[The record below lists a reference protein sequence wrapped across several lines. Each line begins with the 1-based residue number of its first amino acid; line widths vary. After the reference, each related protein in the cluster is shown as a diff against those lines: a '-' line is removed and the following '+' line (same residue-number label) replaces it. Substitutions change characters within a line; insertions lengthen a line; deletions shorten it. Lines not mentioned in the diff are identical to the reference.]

1 MQNEVNGCIFQKM
14 GSNLT
19 NGCNL
24 LFNPRRH
31 SANTNRVLCAGDL
44 MGICLQS
51 HLQHQCGFHK
61 YGYAHR
67 NHNQAL
73 RPSIVAFLMR
83 FHEARLPLPLTT
95 NTRLHSQNGGKYRYC
110 PGAVYNLYFHF
121 LQKLPQY
128 LR

>member
-1 MQNEVNGCIFQKM
+1 M
-14 GSNLT
+14 GSILT
-19 NGCNL
+19 NWCNL

-67 NHNQAL
+67 DHTMLKIKKQNTTDFSSVVFCRKSCLFGCYHFTANFS
-73 RPSIVAFLMR
+73 RPS
-83 FHEARLPLPLTT
+83 
-95 NTRLHSQNGGKYRYC
+95 
-110 PGAVYNLYFHF
+110 
-121 LQKLPQY
+121 
-128 LR
+128 